1 MEYRPRARS
10 PKRAIRQ
17 YKRSLH
23 EKNKVRKRFHS
34 RIGRPIKEERPTATE
49 REVSELALKRLHV
62 LGSQRFGSSPFSLHF
77 DRWLANVE
85 AVLTEFQL
93 HPSIRVDDQFVAECQ
108 QALANIK
115 LQLEERRRKEA
126 ELEQEIIKMSDFKSR
141 LKQINIEYTA
151 KLSTIR
157 SRKNTEIKCLNRAI
171 DELKRQQ
178 EKVIQ
183 MKTGFFRGISDK
195 ERERKEMAIAA
206 ELDSKLTKVE
216 LVLLEYSAKRKQ
228 LRSEYD
234 INMEPELKQLKDYQK
249 KTREI
254 ETDGSLE
261 ERWFA
266 CEAIIDAVNS
276 FLQRKATQPH

>member
-1 MEYRPRARS
+1 MEFQHRARS

-17 YKRSLH
+17 YKKSLH
-23 EKNKVRKRFHS
+23 EKNKVINHVPRHV
-34 RIGRPIKEERPTATE
+34 GRSIKEEKPTATE
-49 REVSELALKRLHV
+49 REVSELTLKRLHV

-77 DRWLANVE
+77 DRWLVNVE
-85 AVLTEFQL
+85 AVLAEFQS
-93 HPSIRVDDQFVAECQ
+93 HPSIGVDDQFVFECQ
-108 QALANIK
+108 RALANIK
-115 LQLEERRRKEA
+115 LQLEEKRHEEA
-126 ELEQEIIKMSDFKSR
+126 ELEQEIKTLSDSKRR
-141 LKQINIEYTA
+141 LKQINIEYAA

-171 DELKRQQ
+171 DELKSQQ
-178 EKVIQ
+178 GQVIQ
-183 MKTGFFRGISDK
+183 MKTGFFRGVSDK

-206 ELDSKLTKVE
+206 ELDSKLTKLE
-216 LVLLEYSAKRKQ
+216 LVLLEYGAKRKQ

-234 INMEPELKQLKDYQK
+234 TKMEPELKQVKDYQK

-266 CEAIIDAVNS
+266 CEALIDAVNS

>member
-1 MEYRPRARS
+1 MEFQHRARS

-17 YKRSLH
+17 YKKSLH
-23 EKNKVRKRFHS
+23 EKNKVINRVPRHVGKS
-34 RIGRPIKEERPTATE
+34 IKEEKPTATE
-49 REVSELALKRLHV
+49 REVSELTLKRLHV

-77 DRWLANVE
+77 DRWLVNVE
-85 AVLTEFQL
+85 AVLAEFQS
-93 HPSIRVDDQFVAECQ
+93 HPSIGVDDQFVFECQ
-108 QALANIK
+108 RALANIK
-115 LQLEERRRKEA
+115 LQLEEKRHEEA
-126 ELEQEIIKMSDFKSR
+126 ELEQEIKTLSDSKRR
-141 LKQINIEYTA
+141 LKQINIEYAA

-178 EKVIQ
+178 GQVIQ
-183 MKTGFFRGISDK
+183 MKTGFFRGVSDK

-206 ELDSKLTKVE
+206 ELDSKLTKLE

-234 INMEPELKQLKDYQK
+234 TKMEPVLKQVKDYQK

-266 CEAIIDAVNS
+266 CEALIDAVNS

>member
-1 MEYRPRARS
+1 MEYHPRARS

-17 YKRSLH
+17 YKKSLH
-23 EKNKVRKRFHS
+23 EKSKVRKGVHRS
-34 RIGRPIKEERPTATE
+34 TGRPIKEERPSATE
-49 REVSELALKRLHV
+49 REVSELTLKRLHV

-77 DRWLANVE
+77 NRWLANIE
-85 AVLTEFQL
+85 AVLTEFKS
-93 HPSIRVDDQFVAECQ
+93 HPSIGVDDQFVMECQ
-108 QALANIK
+108 QTLTSIK
-115 LQLEERRRKEA
+115 LQLEERRHKETA
-126 ELEQEIIKMSDFKSR
+126 LEQEIKKLSDSKSR
-141 LKQINIEYTA
+141 LKQIGIEYAA

-171 DELKRQQ
+171 DDLKKQQ

-183 MKTGFFRGISDK
+183 MKTGFFRGVSPK

-206 ELDSKLTKVE
+206 ELDSKLTKLE

-234 INMEPELKQLKDYQK
+234 TKIEPELKQLKDYQK
-249 KTREI
+249 KTQEI
-254 ETDGSLE
+254 ETDASLE

-266 CEAIIDAVNS
+266 CEALIDAVNG

>member
-1 MEYRPRARS
+1 MEFQHRARS

-17 YKRSLH
+17 YKKSLH
-23 EKNKVRKRFHS
+23 EKNKVINLVPRHVGKS
-34 RIGRPIKEERPTATE
+34 IKEEKPTATE
-49 REVSELALKRLHV
+49 REVSELTLKRLHV

-77 DRWLANVE
+77 DRWLVNVE
-85 AVLTEFQL
+85 AVLAEFQS
-93 HPSIRVDDQFVAECQ
+93 HPSIGVDDQFVFECQ
-108 QALANIK
+108 RALANIK
-115 LQLEERRRKEA
+115 LQLEEKRHEEA
-126 ELEQEIIKMSDFKSR
+126 ELEQEIKTLSDSKSR
-141 LKQINIEYTA
+141 LKQINIEYAA

-178 EKVIQ
+178 GQVIQ
-183 MKTGFFRGISDK
+183 MKTGFFRGVSDK

-206 ELDSKLTKVE
+206 ELDSKLTKLE
-216 LVLLEYSAKRKQ
+216 LVLLEYGAKRKQ

-234 INMEPELKQLKDYQK
+234 TKMEPELKQVKDYQK

-266 CEAIIDAVNS
+266 CEALIDAVNS